1 MSGSFIPSIETKVR
15 TLGKQCRPARSI
27 HPQRFCCAARSQAAI
42 MIGQARMPAESRPN
56 SSDSAATVQTTDA
69 RLDAL
74 LKRFEA
80 GEMRAL
86 AQLITMVE
94 NRAPESSAI
103 IERIYAKTGRAQ
115 VVGITGPPGAGKS
128 TLVNHLIAK
137 YRALGKKIAILAVDP
152 SSPFS
157 GGAVLGDRVR
167 MTDHYKDAGVYI
179 RSLASRGSHGGLS
192 RAAREIVKLLDA
204 YGSDVIIIE
213 TVGVGQTE
221 LSIMDLADT
230 TVVVTVP
237 EGGDAVQVM
246 KAGLNEIADVFVV
259 NKADRDG
266 ADRIKAELELNVHLR
281 PAGGWRPP
289 VLMTQAAADKGVDR
303 LVDAIAKHGD
313 YLAAHRDPARE
324 AERRTH
330 ELIEVLGGELED
342 RAARALKDGQQSG
355 LLLRVREGQTN
366 PYGAARKILED
377 PATLIELLGVGSNGR
392 K

>member
-15 TLGKQCRPARSI
+15 TLGKQCRPARSIHPQRFCCAARSQAAIMIGQARMPAESRPNSSETKVRTRGKQCRPARSI

-237 EGGDAVQVM
+237 EAGDAVQVM
-246 KAGLNEIADVFVV
+246 KAGLDEIAEVFVV
-259 NKADRDG
+259 NKADREG
-266 ADRIKAELELNVHLR
+266 ADRVKAELELGVHLR
-281 PAGGWRPP
+281 SGEGWRPP
-289 VLMTQAAADKGVDR
+289 VLLTQAAIDKGVDA
-303 LVDAIAKHGD
+303 VVSAIAKHGE
-313 YLAAHRDPARE
+313 YLRAHIDS
-324 AERRTH
+324 
-330 ELIEVLGGELED
+330 
-342 RAARALKDGQQSG
+342 ARASE
-355 LLLRVREGQTN
+355 R
-366 PYGAARKILED
+366 P
-377 PATLIELLGVGSNGR
+377 
-392 K
+392 

>member
-1 MSGSFIPSIETKVR
+1 MTTNTGETAAVSPRLEKLLERFDRADKVA
-15 TLGKQCRPARSI
+15 L
-27 HPQRFCCAARSQAAI
+27 
-42 MIGQARMPAESRPN
+42 
-56 SSDSAATVQTTDA
+56 A
-69 RLDAL
+69 RLIT
-74 LKRFEA
+74 
-80 GEMRAL
+80 
-86 AQLITMVE
+86 LIE
-94 NRAPESSAI
+94 NHAPERNAV
-103 IERIYAKTGRAQ
+103 IERIYAKTGHAHI
-115 VVGITGPPGAGKS
+115 VGITGPPGAGKS
-128 TLVNHLIAK
+128 TLVNLLIAK
-137 YRALGKKIAILAVDP
+137 YRGLGKQVAVVAIDP

-167 MTDHYKDAGVYI
+167 MTDHYKDSGVYI
-179 RSLASRGSHGGLS
+179 RSISSRGSHGGLS
-192 RAAREIVKLLDA
+192 RAAREITKLLDA
-204 YGSDVIIIE
+204 FGHDIIIIE

-221 LSIMDLADT
+221 LGIMDLADT

-266 ADRIKAELELNVHLR
+266 ADRIKAELELSVHLR
-281 PAGGWRPP
+281 PAGGWSPP

-303 LVDAIAKHGD
+303 LVEAIAKHGD
-313 YLAAHRDPARE
+313 YLAANRDPARE

-342 RAARALKDGQQSG
+342 RAARALKDGHRSG
-355 LLLRVREGQTN
+355 LLTRVREGQTN
-366 PYGAARKILED
+366 PYGAARRILED

>member
-1 MSGSFIPSIETKVR
+1 
-15 TLGKQCRPARSI
+15 
-27 HPQRFCCAARSQAAI
+27 
-42 MIGQARMPAESRPN
+42 MPAESVHK
-56 SSDSAATVQTTDA
+56 SSAPAVALNDA
-69 RLDAL
+69 RLHDL
-74 LKRFEA
+74 LGRFEA

-128 TLVNHLIAK
+128 TLVNRLIAK
-137 YRALGKKIAILAVDP
+137 YRASGKKIAILAIDP

-167 MTDHYKDAGVYI
+167 MTDHYKDTGVYI

-237 EGGDAVQVM
+237 EAGDGVQVM

-259 NKADRDG
+259 NKADRPGVREARRDLEQMLDLSRPG
-266 ADRIKAELELNVHLR
+266 AWRPEIVDTKATEAEGVAELWAAVSRHRDHLR
-281 PAGGWRPP
+281 ETGRLTTRRQERMAQELRRVLLARAEVKVAEVAAGEEFASA
-289 VLMTQAAADKGVDR
+289 VKA
-303 LVDAIAKHGD
+303 
-313 YLAAHRDPARE
+313 LAA
-324 AERRTH
+324 
-330 ELIEVLGGELED
+330 GELD
-342 RAARALKDGQQSG
+342 
-355 LLLRVREGQTN
+355 
-366 PYGAARKILED
+366 PYGAADR
-377 PATLIELLGVGSNGR
+377 LLDV
-392 K
+392 